1 MSNVA
6 RSILGL
12 FSILKSYTPT
22 YGASSG
28 TFPSVNVVR
37 YVQIGKWLFLLV
49 NSTGTVTGTPA
60 SVTLTLPAGLIA
72 NGLQGGSCYVSNA
85 VAEAGI
91 WFTSG
96 GGTAISVNKVSGAF
110 SAVAST
116 VINLFIIRVN

>member
-1 MSNVA
+1 MSNVVQ
-6 RSILGL
+6 SVLGFFIRL
-12 FSILKSYTPT
+12 LSYTPT
-22 YGASSG
+22 YGANGG
-28 TFPSVNVVR
+28 TWPSADVVR

-60 SVTLTLPAGLIA
+60 SVTLTLPAGLVA
-72 NGLQGGSCYVSNA
+72 NGLQGGSCYVSNV